1 MGSQKITRNADKLGK
16 TLTTPMIFFA
26 AIKAIIGGGV
36 IALTGIIIANT
47 GGGTPMAYFVASAIT
62 VLAGIPYAV
71 LAATL
76 PVTGGI
82 YSWPSRL
89 LNPTFGFLVFWFF
102 SLTHVSLSLYALTCS
117 DYFMNFFPGLPKTA
131 VSFGILTLIYLANLL
146 GAAVSA
152 RLSMI
157 LTIIMICG
165 MLLFVGEGIGHVNPE
180 NFTTFLPNG
189 FPAFAT
195 SVALLL
201 FVTNGACTVAELA
214 GEMKKPSRSIPVA
227 IMGATSFA
235 ALIYVLVSITATG
248 ILPLSEVA
256 HQPLTVVA
264 KQFMSPVSFLFFTIG
279 AGIISML
286 GITNVQMLWGSKS
299 LLIACDDGW
308 LPRSLGRVSEKTRVP
323 YLLLTLLYIIG
334 IIPIIFGISV
344 TNIASA
350 AAITF
355 LAAQVVCIVCSW
367 RVRKWDVYK
376 TSSFRIPAW
385 LHIVTASLS
394 ICILLYMIF
403 VLFRDIDFKTL
414 MIMAA
419 WSICGITLIITR
431 KKYVVTE
438 DHSAT
443 LIRAN

>member
-1 MGSQKITRNADKLGK
+1 MSEPSVSRNADKLVK
-16 TLTTPMIFFA
+16 TLSTPVIFFA

-36 IALTGIIIANT
+36 IALTGVIIANT
-47 GGGTPMAYFVASAIT
+47 GGGTPLAYLVASLIT

-89 LNPTFGFLVFWFF
+89 ISPTCGFLVFWFF

-117 DYFMNFFPGLPKTA
+117 DYLMAFFPNLPKTA
-131 VSFGILTLIYLANLL
+131 VSFVILTVIYLANLL
-146 GAAVSA
+146 GAALSA

-157 LTIIMICG
+157 LTIIMLCG
-165 MLLFVGEGIGHVNPE
+165 MLLFVGEGIGEVQIV
-180 NFTTFLPNG
+180 NFTTLLPNG
-189 FPAFAT
+189 FAAFAT

-214 GEMKKPSRSIPVA
+214 GEMKNPARAIPVA
-227 IMGATSFA
+227 IMGSTAFA
-235 ALIYVLVSITATG
+235 ALIYMLVSVTATG

-264 KQFMSPVSFLFFTIG
+264 KSFMSPGSFLFFSIG

-299 LLIACDDGW
+299 LLVACDDGW
-308 LPRSLGRVSEKTRVP
+308 LPRSLGRVSLKTRVP
-323 YLLLTLLYIIG
+323 YLLLTLLYLIG
-334 IIPIIFGISV
+334 VIPILCGISV
-344 TNIASA
+344 SNIASA

-355 LAAQVVCIVCSW
+355 LAAQIVCIICSW
-367 RVRKWDVYK
+367 RVRKTAAYQM
-376 TSSFRIPAW
+376 SSFRISPA
-385 LHIVTASLS
+385 LHIITATLS
-394 ICILLYMIF
+394 IAILGCMI
-403 VLFRDIDFKTL
+403 VMLLRDTDSKTL
-414 MIMAA
+414 SVMGV
-419 WSICGITLIITR
+419 WLLLGITLIFVRRKNVITNR
-431 KKYVVTE
+431 VLASEGAK
-438 DHSAT
+438 
-443 LIRAN
+443 